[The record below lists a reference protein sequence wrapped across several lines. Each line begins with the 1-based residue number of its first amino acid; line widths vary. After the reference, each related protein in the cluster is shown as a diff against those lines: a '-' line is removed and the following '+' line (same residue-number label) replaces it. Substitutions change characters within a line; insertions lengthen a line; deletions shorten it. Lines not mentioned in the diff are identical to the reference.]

1 MRAPSS
7 TPKTVRRMIR
17 SVSRCIA
24 GSSGNSTPAGQV
36 ATSASASSRMM
47 SP

>member
-1 MRAPSS
+1 
-7 TPKTVRRMIR
+7 MIR

-24 GSSGNSTPAGQV
+24 GSSGNASPAGHV
-36 ATSASASSRMM
+36 ATSASASSRMT